1 MIAFVLRRLAAA
13 VLFVIVVS
21 VAALILG
28 RLAPADVGAF
38 SPVRS
43 AVTIA
48 EERAAAGL
56 DRPLLIQL
64 RDWVVGLA
72 YLDLGKS
79 SVYKQP
85 VRALVLQRA
94 GATAEL
100 GAVALLLA
108 TLIGVPCGILTGA
121 QPRGAFARLIS
132 PISIALIACPPI
144 VGALGLLLL
153 ALTTGWPSTEPG
165 SLALPALALAL
176 PLAAMLERLQSQAT
190 SEAISAPDLTAAAAR
205 GVPHSRLIWVHAARQ
220 SLRPVLG
227 VYGIIIGS
235 LFSGSLAVETI
246 ASWPGLGR
254 LMYDALVARDL
265 FLVAGCALAGA
276 MFIAAGNFLADV
288 LRALVDP
295 RVRLA

>member
-1 MIAFVLRRLAAA
+1 
-13 VLFVIVVS
+13 
-21 VAALILG
+21 
-28 RLAPADVGAF
+28 
-38 SPVRS
+38 
-43 AVTIA
+43 VTIA

-121 QPRGAFARLIS
+121 RPRGAFARLIA
-132 PISIALIACPPI
+132 PIAIALIACPPI

-205 GVPHSRLIWVHAARQ
+205 GVPRSRLIWVHAARQ

>member
-1 MIAFVLRRLAAA
+1 
-13 VLFVIVVS
+13 
-21 VAALILG
+21 
-28 RLAPADVGAF
+28 
-38 SPVRS
+38 
-43 AVTIA
+43 
-48 EERAAAGL
+48 
-56 DRPLLIQL
+56 
-64 RDWVVGLA
+64 
-72 YLDLGKS
+72 
-79 SVYKQP
+79 
-85 VRALVLQRA
+85 
-94 GATAEL
+94 
-100 GAVALLLA
+100 
-108 TLIGVPCGILTGA
+108 
-121 QPRGAFARLIS
+121 
-132 PISIALIACPPI
+132 
-144 VGALGLLLL
+144 
-153 ALTTGWPSTEPG
+153 
-165 SLALPALALAL
+165 
-176 PLAAMLERLQSQAT
+176 MLERLQSQAT

-205 GVPHSRLIWVHAARQ
+205 GVPRSRLIWVHAARQ